1 MKIESAHDAVL
12 NAVEDVELLSLRWG
26 DVDGSLSRE
35 ELIAIAGR
43 VVDGP
48 DAEAIIE
55 DLIEAVLLHAFEVPG
70 RGELYRS
77 RFAETMRLLV
87 RTRQIFRG
95 ESWRGAP
102 PLVADFRIDLRPRR
116 YPKRDRDSA
125 AVAAAQAGLTA
136 TQREVWRAIAPS
148 LIARFQEEAAVRL
161 LAPLG
166 QDEGV
171 IVTAGTGSGK
181 TLAFYLPALV
191 RLAELAKPGEFWT
204 KAIAI
209 YPRNEL
215 LKDQLTEAYRNV
227 RRAKP
232 ALNGPGRRPLRVGAY
247 FGDTPTKAAV
257 DKLPKAWRPIPARAA
272 PRAFVCPFLRCDCDG
287 EMHWLVQDIQ
297 QGRER
302 LVCAS
307 RCGATFDEQ
316 SFPLTR
322 DSMREN
328 PPDIL
333 FTTTE
338 MLNRTLSDQRGRQLF
353 GVRVSSTQ
361 RPEFLLLDEA
371 HTYSSVSGAQAA
383 LTLRRWRSLVGG
395 AVRWVGLSA
404 TLEQAQNF
412 FADLTGLPAHRV
424 TEVTPAEDDMTYE
437 GREYQIALRGD
448 PASRAALLSTS
459 IQASMLLGRVLD
471 PPEGP
476 SNGRFG
482 RKLFAFTD
490 DLDVTH
496 RLFDNLRDAEGYNAF
511 GRFDPTEG
519 TLAALRDGERRDGD
533 PRARDGAGQRW
544 RLPEDIGHRLAEP
557 LVVARTTG
565 RDPGVDREANVVVAT
580 SALEVGFNDP
590 AVGAVLQHKAPRSLA
605 SFLQRRGRAGRD
617 RRMRPLTVTVLSDYG
632 RDRQL
637 FQAFEHLFDPLLAA
651 QSLPIQNQYV
661 LRMQAAFALL
671 DWIADRPRP
680 DGIWPGY
687 VWRTASV
694 PPDPRY
700 DDSKWRKHLQEQVA
714 LLVRGDEEAVG
725 SFRAHLKSALNVDEP
740 TVERLLWEPPR
751 SILMEVAPTLLR
763 RIYRDWQLAWPSRKQ
778 THDRYVLDH
787 PLPEA
792 APRTLFSDL
801 NLPEVEIVLP
811 AATRRD
817 QESRESLPIQQALAQ
832 IAPGRVTRRFGDAY
846 GGLAHWFPIPNGVT
860 EYVLPIAVY
869 AESYEYVGQFEGDAE
884 AGWVNVPVYRPWRV
898 RLEKANPVTVGPTS
912 NASLQWASGFGE
924 HGEPVSIRPPA
935 RTAWRGLVRDLRLF
949 LHQFR
954 ASVSVRRFA
963 TGARAQLKRAR
974 GVEQIVDVTFVDASG
989 DPAAVG
995 YEFETDG
1002 LALRVGFKSEYE
1014 LAGLAFEP
1022 GLQRALSAL
1031 LYKRLVEDHAELP
1044 RDMNVF
1050 QRSWVRQ
1057 IFLLSAARH
1066 AAATGQSLEGSAD
1079 ALAAGSPAALFEEVM
1094 DALLGVQR
1102 LQRNPED
1109 DGGHLEGQGG
1119 NLQDGSLRNR
1129 LERLKAALR
1138 ARLVDPA
1145 VRARFAASLKLSLSN
1160 GGSERGV
1167 FLRRTLEA
1175 TVADALIAA
1184 ATASAPRHMAA
1195 EALVADVSRHPDA
1208 PDEATLWITES
1219 TVGGAGVLQAL
1230 SERYAREPRS
1240 LFRALEAALEP
1251 GDLESASAALRQT
1264 YHLMLSDAEVAR
1276 GVEAVRDE
1284 ISHESRARKREALL
1298 DLLDARGVEVT
1309 RTFVVSLNA
1318 RVFAPGAGRAHDDMV
1333 RALLRLWEMT
1343 EASLGIELDMREVAV
1358 LAALEDDIAQLGVAA
1373 GLFEASAGP
1382 NDRTAVLGGLLW
1394 PNADALRRDA
1404 LAGWSPFRKPMT
1416 PVPQLARAVLLDPH
1430 GAAIRVEQADWKEA
1444 FGRELSESGAARL
1457 DAPLVKRKLLRGAI
1471 VELQATPVHVGH
1483 LQLYPV
1489 LERVSKEAERLTAHF
1504 VLREQV

>member
-1 MKIESAHDAVL
+1 MTIESAHDAVL

-43 VVDGP
+43 VADGRK
-48 DAEAIIE
+48 AEAIIE
-55 DLIEAVLLHAFEVPG
+55 DLIEAVLLYAFEVPG
-70 RGELYRS
+70 CGERYRS

-87 RTRQIFRG
+87 RTRQIFRN
-95 ESWRGAP
+95 EAWRGAP

-125 AVAAAQAGLTA
+125 AVAAAQVGLTP
-136 TQREVWRAIAPS
+136 TQREVWRAIVPS
-148 LIARFQEEAAVRL
+148 QIARFQEEAVGRL
-161 LAPLG
+161 LASLE

-181 TLAFYLPALV
+181 TLAFYLPVLV

-204 KAIAI
+204 KAITI

-232 ALNGPGRRPLRVGAY
+232 ALNRPGRRPLRVGAY
-247 FGDTPTKAAV
+247 FGDTPMKAAV
-257 DKLPKAWRPIPARAA
+257 DKLPKSWRQEPSTGT
-272 PRAFVCPFLRCDCDG
+272 PRAFVCPFIRCDCDG

-297 QGRER
+297 RGRER
-302 LVCAS
+302 LVCS
-307 RCGATFDEQ
+307 SQCGATFDEQ
-316 SFPLTR
+316 SLPLTR
-322 DSMREN
+322 DSIRDN

-338 MLNRTLSDQRGRQLF
+338 MLNRTLSDQRGRHLF
-353 GVRVSSTQ
+353 GVRASSTR

-371 HTYSSVSGAQAA
+371 HTYSGVSGAQAA

-395 AVRWVGLSA
+395 PVRWVGLSA

-424 TEVTPAEDDMTYE
+424 NEVTPAEDDMTYE

-459 IQASMLLGRVLD
+459 IQASMLLARVLD
-471 PPEGP
+471 PPDGL
-476 SNGRFG
+476 SDGRFG
-482 RKLFAFTD
+482 RKLFVFTD

-519 TLAALRDGERRDGD
+519 TLAALRDGERQDGD
-533 PRARDGAGQRW
+533 PRARDSAGQCW
-544 RLPEDIGHRLAEP
+544 RLPEDIGHPLAEP

-565 RDPGVDREANVVVAT
+565 RDPGVNREANVIVAT

-590 AVGAVLQHKAPRSLA
+590 AVGAVLQHKAPRSFA

-637 FQAFEHLFDPLLAA
+637 FQAFEHLFDPLLTT

-680 DGIWPGY
+680 NGVWQGY

-694 PPDPRY
+694 PSDLRY

-714 LLVRGDEEAVG
+714 SLVRGDEEALA
-725 SFRAHLKSALNVDEP
+725 SFRAHLKSALNVDEQ

-763 RIYRDWQLAWPSRKQ
+763 RIYRDWQLAWPSEGR
-778 THDRYVLDH
+778 THDRYVFDH

-801 NLPEVEIVLP
+801 NLPEVEAVLP

-817 QESRESLPIQQALAQ
+817 QETRESLPIQQALAQ
-832 IAPGRVTRRFGDAY
+832 LAPGRVTRRFGDAY
-846 GGLAHWFPIPNGVT
+846 GGLAHWFPVPTGVT
-860 EYVLPIAVY
+860 EYVLPISAY
-869 AESYEYVGQFEGDAE
+869 AESHEYVGQFEGGAE
-884 AGWVNVPVYRPWRV
+884 AGWVNLPVYRPWRV
-898 RLEKANPVTVGPTS
+898 RLEKANPGTIGPTS
-912 NASLQWASGFGE
+912 NASLQWASGFAE
-924 HGEPVSIRPPA
+924 HGEPVSIQPPA

-974 GVEQIVDVTFVDASG
+974 GVEQIVDVTFVGVSG

-1002 LALRVGFKSEYE
+1002 LALRVSFKPEHE
-1014 LAGLAFEP
+1014 LADLAFEP
-1022 GLQRALSAL
+1022 GLQRALRAL
-1031 LYKRLVEDHAELP
+1031 FYKRLVEDHADLP

-1057 IFLLSAARH
+1057 IFLLSAVRL
-1066 AAATGQSLEGSAD
+1066 ATASGQSLEDSAD
-1079 ALAAGSPAALFEEVM
+1079 ALTAGLHAAQFEEVM
-1094 DALLGVQR
+1094 DALLGVHH
-1102 LQRNPED
+1102 LQADREG
-1109 DGGHLEGQGG
+1109 DGDSDG
-1119 NLQDGSLRNR
+1119 QDGDHQNGNLRNR

-1138 ARLVDPA
+1138 ARLADPA
-1145 VRARFAASLKLSLSN
+1145 VRACLSASLKTSLSN
-1160 GGSERGV
+1160 QGSERGT

-1175 TVADALIAA
+1175 TLADALIAA
-1184 ATASAPRHMAA
+1184 ATASAPRHMAT
-1195 EALVADVSRHPDA
+1195 EALVADISRHPNA
-1208 PDEATLWITES
+1208 LDEATLWITES

-1230 SERYAREPRS
+1230 SEQYAREPRS

-1251 GDLESASAALRQT
+1251 SDLESASAALRQT
-1264 YHLMLSDAEVAR
+1264 YELMLSDAEVAR
-1276 GVEAVRDE
+1276 SVEAVRDE
-1284 ISHESRARKREALL
+1284 VSHESRARKREALL

-1318 RVFAPGAGRAHDDMV
+1318 RVFAPGAGRVHDDTV
-1333 RALLRLWEMT
+1333 RALLGLWEAT
-1343 EASLGIELDMREVAV
+1343 EASLGIELDIREVAV
-1358 LAALEDDIAQLGVAA
+1358 LSAFEDDIARLGVAA
-1373 GLFEASAGP
+1373 GLFELSAGR
-1382 NDRTAVLGGLLW
+1382 NDRTAVLAGLLW
-1394 PNADALRRDA
+1394 PNADSLRRDA
-1404 LAGWSPFRKPMT
+1404 LAGWSPFRKPMM
-1416 PVPQLARAVLLDPH
+1416 PVPQLARAVLLDQH
-1430 GAAIRVEQADWKEA
+1430 GAAIAVEQADWKEV
-1444 FGRELSESGAARL
+1444 FSRELSESGAARL
-1457 DAPLVKRKLLRGAI
+1457 YAPLMKRNLLRSAI

-1489 LERVSKEAERLTAHF
+1489 LERVSKEAERLTAHV